1 MPFIGQEGSPGGGSR
16 SIIAAPL
23 SSIVVEWGDVADT
36 NGGNNEASVG

>member
-23 SSIVVEWGDVADT
+23 SSIVDERGDEAVAD
-36 NGGNNEASVG
+36 GGDDESAVG

>member
-23 SSIVVEWGDVADT
+23 SSIVDEWGDEAVA
-36 NGGNNEASVG
+36 NGGDDESAVG